1 MSNSIFSVV
10 SKQWD
15 AIIFTHSLCCAGNK
29 MPLQFEKLQYI
40 YCLYHVDRIYS
51 HGYMVISQMFGQKLL
66 LYIV

>member
-15 AIIFTHSLCCAGNK
+15 AIIFTHSLCCVGNK

-51 HGYMVISQMFGQKLL
+51 HGYIANVWPEVIII
-66 LYIV
+66 YHTE